1 MVTFEPKEIVIQ
13 QGGATSGHYY
23 MYSKQGE
30 NDWVRHDDSA
40 VHKCTGIGPKEQAKL
55 IGFAVKQKVL
65 LEPEGN

>member
-1 MVTFEPKEIVIQ
+1 
-13 QGGATSGHYY
+13 

-30 NDWVRHDDSA
+30 NDWVRRDDSA

-55 IGFAVKQKVL
+55 IGFAVEQKVL